1 MGVLSASVRDC
12 RHRALRACAMLLSA
26 MLVPAVFL
34 QAHAQPYPGKP
45 IRLILPYPPGGTTD
59 TMGRI
64 TAQRLEAHLKTPVV
78 VENRAGASG
87 SIGSDS
93 VRKSAADGY
102 TLLFNASVFL
112 LGRSVLKATP
122 YDPVADFTAIGRVG
136 QTPLLVLAYPG
147 ILGTP
152 IRDLVAAAK
161 SDPGKFIFG
170 NAAAGSAGHL
180 ATIDFN
186 RLAGL
191 ELDIVT
197 YKGSVPAL
205 TDLMGGRVQLMID
218 PIVLGLQ
225 HVRAGKLKALAVTT
239 RERVAAAPEIPT
251 TAESGMPD
259 LVFSSWYGVW
269 GPKDL
274 PADIVA
280 VLSQPLKAM
289 AKEPDTRQRL
299 AGLGVEPVEQTGAE
313 FAAFIAQDVRR
324 NDALLKAAKF
334 QPE

>member
-1 MGVLSASVRDC
+1 MDRVAVTIC
-12 RHRALRACAMLLSA
+12 ALMLA
-26 MLVPAVFL
+26 GAAF
-34 QAHAQPYPGKP
+34 AQPYPNRAIK
-45 IRLILPYPPGGTTD
+45 LILPYPPGGTTD

-64 TAQRLEAHLKTPVV
+64 TAQRLEVHLKTPVI
-78 VENRAGASG
+78 VENRPGASG

-93 VRKSAADGY
+93 VRKSPADGY

-112 LGRSVLKATP
+112 LGKSVLKATP

-136 QTPLLVLAYPG
+136 QTPLLVLAAPDVQAA
-147 ILGTP
+147 T
-152 IRDLVAAAK
+152 IRDLVALAK
-161 SDPGKFIFG
+161 RDPKKYIFG
-170 NAAAGSAGHL
+170 NSAAGSAGHL

-186 RLAGL
+186 RIAGL

-197 YKGSVPAL
+197 YKGSVPAM
-205 TDLMGGRVQLMID
+205 TDLMGSRIQLMID

-225 HVRAGKLKALAVTT
+225 NVRAGKLKALGVTS
-239 RERVAAAPEIPT
+239 RERVATAPEIPT

-274 PADIVA
+274 PPEIVA
-280 VLSQPLKAM
+280 VLAQPLRAM
-289 AKEPDTRQRL
+289 SKEAETRQRL
-299 AGLGVEPVEQTGAE
+299 GGIGVESVEQVGAD
-313 FAAFIAQDVRR
+313 FAAFIAQEVRR

-334 QPE
+334 QAE